1 MSQFIFRRLLIFYPM
16 MFVMSVVVFGLI
28 LMPPGDYLTSLIE
41 RLEEDGSPVSVAQA
55 EDLRRQYG
63 LDQSFYVQ
71 YWKWISGVVRWD
83 LGESLSY
90 GRPVTELINDRLL
103 MTVTL
108 GLFTVLFT
116 WTLAIPIGII
126 SAVKQYSVI
135 DHFFTFLSYLG
146 IGTPNF
152 MLALIMMY
160 TALAVFNWSV
170 IGLYS
175 FEYVDAPWSFGK
187 FVDLLKHLW
196 VPMLILGTA
205 GTAGFTRRMRANL
218 LDEMSKPY
226 VETARAKGLPE
237 WKLILKYP
245 VRIAVNPFISTVG
258 WELPELLS
266 GDVIV
271 ATVMA
276 LPTVGPIL
284 LEALLVQDMYT
295 AGSILLILTGLTVIG
310 TLISDILLAWMDPR
324 IRIGA

>member
-1 MSQFIFRRLLIFYPM
+1 M

>member
-1 MSQFIFRRLLIFYPM
+1 MSQFIFRRLLIFFPM

>member
-1 MSQFIFRRLLIFYPM
+1 ME
-16 MFVMSVVVFGLI
+16 V
-28 LMPPGDYLTSLIE
+28 
-41 RLEEDGSPVSVAQA
+41 PVSVAQA